1 MKFITIT
8 KIIICLFIITACQP
22 GVTNYEIAIPGVE
35 YPILS
40 INGTWECSLDSVSWT
55 EVSVPGELRM
65 QGIGIEQDKPY
76 YYKKQISIPSEHS
89 CHNTY
94 VYFEGVYS
102 SAEVWVDNEKV
113 EEHTGGFTP
122 WKCNI
127 TPYVAPG
134 ETLELVLKCTDSRND
149 ISGASRYAHHPIGG
163 ILRNVSLRAL
173 PKQHI
178 KALSYTCDFDSDFSD
193 ATLSICTETELSQST
208 AILYQL
214 LDAEGK
220 LITQHSTRTRNN
232 NDTTVMNIATPHKW
246 DSEHPYLY
254 TLIASIIENGEN
266 VCTTQY
272 RVGFREVEVIEN
284 KLYVNGQ
291 SVKLRG
297 ANRHDMH
304 PTLGRIATK
313 ELDLEDVK
321 LAIESNMNYIRTSHY
336 PPSEYFLDLCDQ
348 YGLYVECESAVCFQT
363 KSASDPKLA
372 ETYLTQTKEM
382 VQAHRNHPSIIIW
395 SIGNESDYGDNIQN
409 TYDWIKKN
417 DTTRPIKWSW
427 PGKVPEDKTCFDLLS
442 FHYPGVKGL
451 EDPYWGANRTDGRF
465 RKSDF
470 ENQDMPIIYD
480 EWAHVATYD
489 YEQLRQDQNVRTYWG
504 KSLDLMWDKCV
515 KSQGALGGA
524 IWGMI
529 DETFM
534 LPDTVVGYG
543 EWGIVDTW
551 RRKKPEFWETKKAYS
566 PVRIQVENIDTT
578 QQGFILIPVTN
589 RFNHTNL
596 NEIQFFYSID
606 NDEWAAIDCLN
617 VEPYHTGALVLP
629 IENNRND
636 ILIRAYRNDT
646 ILVDEELIT
655 NSHYTISELPIPMSG
670 VWQQTDTDST
680 LSFTTKN
687 ICCHIDKRSG
697 LISALNI
704 DGDSRING
712 KMGVSYVVRGLP
724 NSWCS
729 FEMHELCED
738 LKYETQNICIDNG
751 IVRSQT
757 IATAH
762 NNIKIHIDT
771 RIGANALVEINYK
784 VTPVDARCV
793 QQLGISIPIDS
804 TNYTDLEW
812 RKKTTYWTIYPSE
825 SLGARTGNIS
835 LAGNN
840 NINREQPKDIWQNDA
855 NNLYLNTINHRGYLS
870 QAATASKD
878 NVLVYTIKSNNS
890 PKATKVNG
898 NGQDSW
904 RLSQAKHGYVLH
916 HFPVYDYANLST
928 GNYMEDI
935 QAKEGE
941 CYTASITF
949 E

>member
-8 KIIICLFIITACQP
+8 KIIICLFIITACEP
-22 GVTNYEIAIPGVE
+22 GVTNGEIAIPGVE
-35 YPILS
+35 HPILS
-40 INGTWECSLDSVSWT
+40 MNGTWECSLDSVSWT

-76 YYKKQISIPSEHS
+76 YYRKQISIPQEHHS
-89 CHNTY
+89 HNTY
-94 VYFEGVYS
+94 VHFEGVYS
-102 SAEVWVDNEKV
+102 SAQVWIDNKKV

-122 WKCNI
+122 WRCDI
-127 TPYVAPG
+127 TPYVTPG
-134 ETLELVLKCTDSRND
+134 ETIELVLKCTDSRND

-163 ILRNVSLRAL
+163 ILRNVSLRTL
-173 PKQHI
+173 TKQHLTS
-178 KALSYTCDFDSDFSD
+178 LSYTCDLDDNFSD
-193 ATLSICTETELSQST
+193 ATLTICTETQLPQAT
-208 AILYQL
+208 AIHYQL
-214 LDAEGK
+214 FDAEGN
-220 LITQHSTRTRNN
+220 LITQHSTKTQQNR
-232 NDTTVMNIATPHKW
+232 DTTILYIDNPHKW

-254 TLIASIIENGEN
+254 KLIASIIENGEN
-266 VCTTQY
+266 ICSTQY
-272 RVGFREVEVIEN
+272 NVGFREVEVIEN

-304 PTLGRIATK
+304 PTLGRIATP

-321 LAIESNMNYIRTSHY
+321 LALESNMNYIRTSHY
-336 PPSEYFLDLCDQ
+336 PPSAYFLDLCDQ
-348 YGLYVECESAVCFQT
+348 YGLYVECENAVCFQT
-363 KSASDPKLA
+363 KSANDPNMA

-395 SIGNESDYGDNIQN
+395 SIGNESDYGTNIQY
-409 TYDWIKKN
+409 TYEWIKKN

-427 PGKVPEDKTCFDLLS
+427 PGKVPEEKTCFDLLS

-451 EDPYWGANRTDGRF
+451 EDPYWGANRTDGRY

-515 KSQGALGGA
+515 KSEGALGGA

-566 PVRIQVENIDTT
+566 PVRMQVKNIDTT
-578 QQGFILIPVTN
+578 HDGIIRIPVTN

-596 NEIQFFYSID
+596 NEINFSFSID
-606 NDEWAAIDCLN
+606 NNQWFTIDCPD
-617 VEPYHTGALVLP
+617 VEPYHTDTLVLP
-629 IENNRND
+629 IDNKSTD
-636 ILIRAYRNDT
+636 IIVRAYRNDT
-646 ILVDEELIT
+646 ILIDEELIT
-655 NSHYTISELPIPMSG
+655 NSHYAIPELPIPMSG
-670 VWQQTDTDST
+670 VWEQTDTDNT
-680 LSFTTKN
+680 ISFTTKN
-687 ICCHIDKRSG
+687 ICCRIDKRSG

-704 DGDSRING
+704 DGESRING
-712 KMGVSYVVRGLP
+712 KIGVSYVVRGTP

-729 FEMHELCED
+729 FEMHELCDD
-738 LKYETQNICIDNG
+738 LTYKPQNIWVDNG
-751 IVRSQT
+751 VVHAQT
-757 IATAH
+757 LATAP
-762 NNIKIHIDT
+762 NKTQIHIDT
-771 RIGANALVEINYK
+771 RVGADALVEISYK
-784 VTPVDARCV
+784 VTAVDPRCV

-804 TNYTDLEW
+804 TNYTHLEW
-812 RKKTTYWTIYPSE
+812 RKSNTYWTTYPSE
-825 SLGARTGNIS
+825 SLGAVMGNIE
-835 LAGNN
+835 LQGNN
-840 NINREQPKDIWQNDA
+840 NVNREHPKGIWQDDA
-855 NNLYLNTINHRGYLS
+855 NNLYLNTIDHRGYLS
-870 QAATASKD
+870 QAATAAKN
-878 NVLVYTIKSNNS
+878 NVISYSIKSDIS
-890 PKATKVNG
+890 PKTTLVHG
-898 NGQDSW
+898 NGHDTW
-904 RLSQAKHGYVLH
+904 RMSQAKDGYVLH
-916 HFPVYDYANLST
+916 HYPLYDYANLST

-935 QAKEGE
+935 QAKNGE
-941 CYTASITF
+941 TYTASITF